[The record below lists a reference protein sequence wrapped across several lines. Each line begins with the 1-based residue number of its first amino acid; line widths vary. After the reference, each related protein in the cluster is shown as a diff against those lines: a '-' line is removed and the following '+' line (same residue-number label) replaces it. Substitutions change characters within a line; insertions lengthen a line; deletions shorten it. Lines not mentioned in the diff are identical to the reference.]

1 MNFALLKWKSAE
13 GLEFI
18 KDIEGKISE
27 TMPEMIV
34 KFLKFASEYKDLEFH
49 EENPEYDGR
58 CPTPELN

>member
-1 MNFALLKWKSAE
+1 MQ
-13 GLEFI
+13 
-18 KDIEGKISE
+18 
-27 TMPEMIV
+27 EMIV